1 MLLNVLKSEGGSSIL
16 KKKQG
21 KKMLSHAHVLGYKT
35 FLIRHQFLILETFG
49 FEKIILKYP

>member
-1 MLLNVLKSEGGSSIL
+1 
-16 KKKQG
+16 
-21 KKMLSHAHVLGYKT
+21 MLSHAHVLGYKT